1 MIVLEALLV
10 FCTALIALGVA
21 AWGVFPGHNVREALE
36 RRARYGIAGLCFVA
50 LCAVCGFPKGTV
62 LSVLAAC
69 LCVCAATD
77 LETGYIP
84 DVVTFPA
91 LAIELL
97 VAVIGASWESAVQGA
112 LACAAVIAALYVLT
126 RGRGIGLGDLKLAA
140 CIGAALGAPGGL
152 WALGCA
158 FIAGALHAGSLLAR
172 RRIQRGDTLHFA
184 PYLAVGCVPAVFWSG
199 SPWA

>member
-1 MIVLEALLV
+1 MLEALSV
-10 FCTALIALGVA
+10 FCTALVALGVA
-21 AWGVFPGHNVREALE
+21 AWGAFPAHSVRDALE
-36 RRARYGIAGLCFVA
+36 RRARYGVAGLCFVA
-50 LCAVCGFPKGTV
+50 LCAMNGLPRSTA

-77 LETGYIP
+77 FETGYIP
-84 DVVTFPA
+84 DVVTFPV
-91 LAIELL
+91 LATELL
-97 VAVIGASWESAVQGA
+97 VAVTGASWESAVQGA

-140 CIGAALGAPGGL
+140 CIGAALGAQGGL

-158 FIAGALHAGSLLAR
+158 FITGALHAGSLLAL
-172 RRIQRGDTLHFA
+172 RRIQRRDPLRFA

-199 SPWA
+199 LPWA